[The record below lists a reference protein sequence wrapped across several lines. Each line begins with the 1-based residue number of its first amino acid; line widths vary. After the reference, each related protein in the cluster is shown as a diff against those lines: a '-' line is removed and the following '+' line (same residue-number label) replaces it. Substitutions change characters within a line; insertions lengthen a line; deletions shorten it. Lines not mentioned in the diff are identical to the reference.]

1 MIISAGR
8 DRTRER
14 QGYEMVDTLGQAARI
29 HSTVDDGRAVVW
41 RQWGAGPLVVLLH
54 GNSGSWT
61 HWARNIA
68 ALAERF
74 TVLVPDLPGHGDSDL
89 PAGDVS
95 CAAFARLLWQ
105 GLDQIAGPEANVAL
119 AGFSL
124 GSVLA
129 ESMARQQ
136 PQRVRQILLLRGA
149 FSRSVPRPPELLRWR
164 GIADPAEA
172 ARIHR
177 HNLEVSM
184 FGDAAL
190 IDDEAVRLHADN
202 LERCRL
208 DTRPLLASRELEAFL
223 GLRCPVH
230 GIAGERDV
238 YGGGDAPAQGRALRE
253 VLPQAV
259 FDMIPGAGHWAAYE
273 AADTV
278 NALMVRSLEMKH
290 DQI

>member
-1 MIISAGR
+1 MQSGAR
-8 DRTRER
+8 ETRVR
-14 QGYEMVDTLGQAARI
+14 EMVDTLGQAAQVHI
-29 HSTVDDGRAVVW
+29 VDGDGAMSW
-41 RQWGAGPLVVLLH
+41 RQWGSGPLVVLIH

-74 TVLVPDLPGHGDSDL
+74 TVLAPDLPGHGDSGL
-89 PAGDVS
+89 PAGEVS
-95 CAAFARLLWQ
+95 CAAFANALWQ
-105 GLDQIAGPEANVAL
+105 GIDRIAGPDANVAL

-136 PQRVRQILLLRGA
+136 PQRVRQILLLRGS
-149 FSRSVPRPPELLRWR
+149 FSREVPRPPELRRWR
-164 GIADPAEA
+164 GITDPAEA

-177 HNLEVSM
+177 HNLQVSM
-184 FGDAAL
+184 FGDAAR
-190 IDDEAVRLHADN
+190 IDDEAIRLHADN
-202 LERCRL
+202 LARCRL

-238 YGGGDAPAQGRALRE
+238 YGGGDASTQGRALRE
-253 VLPQAV
+253 ALPQAV

-278 NALMVRSLEMKH
+278 NALMVQTLKMKH

>member
-1 MIISAGR
+1 MSPDAR
-8 DRTRER
+8 ETRV
-14 QGYEMVDTLGQAARI
+14 YEMVDALGQSARI
-29 HSTVDDGRAVVW
+29 HTTVDDGRAVVW

-61 HWARNIA
+61 HWVRNIA

-95 CAAFARLLWQ
+95 CAAFAGLLWR
-105 GLDQIAGPEANVAL
+105 GIDQIAGPDANVAL

-124 GSVLA
+124 GSVLG

-136 PQRVRQILLLRGA
+136 PLRVRQILLLRGA
-149 FSRSVPRPPELLRWR
+149 FTRTVPRPPELLRWR

-190 IDDEAVRLHADN
+190 VDDQAVRLHADN

-253 VLPQAV
+253 ALPQAV
-259 FDMIPGAGHWAAYE
+259 FDMIPRAGHWAAYE
-273 AADTV
+273 AAATV